1 VQKAK
6 QESRAFKLF
15 RNSIHSENTLNR
27 YVYGLNKFCEY
38 SSLTYDDLIKLDT
51 EDLQIKLEDW
61 VMSMSEADLRQSS
74 IRTPLAAVEKF
85 LEINRKLFYKKPLH
99 ALIKQDKDI
108 GGGSEPFTN
117 EDINKMLTDTRA
129 RFKHRAKAVIHFLAS
144 TGVRPRALIDPIL
157 RKQHLVEMAHHC
169 YAIRVYDKS
178 KEGYWAFLTPEA
190 RKALDAYLDSRKRN
204 GERITN
210 ESILFVNHSK
220 GKKVKH
226 IHLTLQSTYDM
237 LGDLY
242 RQAGIEREKTGHR
255 YNKALTYGFR
265 KRFNTILKLNNDVNS
280 NIAEKLMAHK
290 NGLDGTYLTPTRE
303 ECFAEFVK
311 AIPNLTIDDNE
322 RLRVENQ
329 IKTKKIEQYEA
340 DKQRLDALETVVKN
354 MKDEGTFWVTLEDII
369 EGTKPED
376 RDKQRVLFEHLKK
389 MLNSE
394 V

>member
-1 VQKAK
+1 MQEAK

-15 RNSIHSENTLNR
+15 RNSIHSENTLDR
-27 YVYGLNKFCEY
+27 YIYGLNKFCEY

-311 AIPNLTIDDNE
+311 AIPNLTLDNNQ
-322 RLRVENQ
+322 RLNLELET
-329 IKTKKIEQYEA
+329 KTKKIEQYES
-340 DKQRLDALETVVKN
+340 DRRRLDTLETIVSNLKF
-354 MKDEGTFWVTLEDII
+354 DYDFWFDLQDQIAEAEPEQKERLTALLESLV
-369 EGTKPED
+369 
-376 RDKQRVLFEHLKK
+376 RLALSKK
-389 MLNSE
+389 
-394 V
+394 